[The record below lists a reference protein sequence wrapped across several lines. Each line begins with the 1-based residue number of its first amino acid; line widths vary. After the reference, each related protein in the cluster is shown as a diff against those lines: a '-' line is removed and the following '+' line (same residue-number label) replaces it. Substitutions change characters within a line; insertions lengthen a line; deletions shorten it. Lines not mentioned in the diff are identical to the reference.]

1 MLQRWICA
9 SFWCFLVD
17 CTAAFALAG
26 SPTFQ
31 ESDAATLGF
40 KHVSPI
46 SAERHLH
53 LYMGSGLGWADF
65 DRDGTLDLLF
75 CQGAPAEEMSRA
87 NQDPA
92 LRLWSYK
99 NDRFVDRSTPAGLA
113 GTSYGMGLTVA
124 DYDNDGFPDVFA
136 TGLFTAA
143 MYRNNGDGTF
153 SNQTEAAGIVAEG
166 FGAGACWTDI
176 DQDGN
181 LDLFYVRY
189 VAINGPY
196 PLCSKKVN
204 GRRVT
209 FACNPDRI
217 PGDADSVYRNLGD
230 GTFTDMTAASG
241 VAVAPKRQGLGIVAL
256 DLDDDGHSEIYVAN
270 DTSPNDL
277 WVRTGTFQLEE
288 RGLIAGVALSRS
300 GTVKA
305 GMGIAAG
312 DIDGD
317 LLPDLFV
324 TNYFR
329 ETNSLYR
336 NEGDLVFLD
345 CSEGFG
351 IAAPSI
357 ARLGFGVTLTDFD
370 NDGWSDYFVAN
381 GHVHDHLSEI
391 KSDDEPF
398 AQLPQVLR
406 NRGGKRF
413 QDISSQA
420 GPFFLSPCVARGTA
434 AADINGDGLVDVA
447 VLRLNE
453 RAALLRNSTAEAG
466 NWIALELQG
475 TLSNRDAIGATVI
488 VRTGKQ
494 AWRRDRMASA
504 SYLSCDSP
512 VLHVGLGD
520 AKVVDSVT
528 VRWPSGR
535 HEIFSSV
542 PARRHS
548 RLVEGTGAASLR

>member
-9 SFWCFLVD
+9 SLWFYLWGWN
-17 CTAAFALAG
+17 AAIALAG

-31 ESDAATLGF
+31 ESTPDNLAF
-40 KHVSPI
+40 VHVSPI

-53 LYMGSGLGWADF
+53 LYMGSGLGWTDF
-65 DRDGTLDLLF
+65 DRDGILDLLF
-75 CQGAPAEEMSRA
+75 CQGAPAEGMSKA
-87 NQDPA
+87 NGVPA
-92 LRLWSYK
+92 VQLWGGHG
-99 NDRFVDRSTPAGLA
+99 DRFVDCSSAAGLT

-124 DYDNDGFPDVFA
+124 DYDNDGFMDMFVTGVFA
-136 TGLFTAA
+136 TA

-153 SNQTEAAGIVAEG
+153 SDQTASAGIALGG

-176 DQDGN
+176 DHDGN

-189 VAINGPY
+189 IAIDGLY
-196 PLCSKKVN
+196 PLCSTKVN

-209 FACNPDRI
+209 VACNPDRI
-217 PGDADSVYRNLGD
+217 PGDTDSVYRNLGD
-230 GTFTDMTAASG
+230 GRFADLTTASG
-241 VAVAPKRQGLGIVAL
+241 VETAPKRQGLGIVAL
-256 DLDDDGHSEIYVAN
+256 DLDDDGYAEIFVAN
-270 DTSPNDL
+270 DTSANDL
-277 WVRTGTFQLEE
+277 WVRTDQFQLEE
-288 RGLIAGVALSRS
+288 RGMVAGVALSRS
-300 GTVKA
+300 GTAKA

-336 NEGDLVFLD
+336 NEGALAFLD
-345 CSEGFG
+345 CSEEFG
-351 IAAPSI
+351 VATPSRL
-357 ARLGFGVTLTDFD
+357 RLGFGVTLADFD
-370 NDGWSDYFVAN
+370 NDGWPDYLVAN

-391 KSDDEPF
+391 KSENEPF
-398 AQLPQVLR
+398 AQLPQVLK
-406 NRGGKRF
+406 NRAGRRF
-413 QDISSQA
+413 QDVSAQS
-420 GPFFLSPCVARGTA
+420 GSFFQTPCVARGTA
-434 AADINGDGLVDVA
+434 AADIDGDGRVDVA

-453 RAALLRNSTAEAG
+453 RAVLLRNSTAETG

-475 TLSNRDAIGATVI
+475 ATSNRDGIGATVI
-488 VRTGKQ
+488 VRRGKQ

-512 VLHVGLGD
+512 VLHFGLGD
-520 AKVVDSVT
+520 VTDIDSVT

-535 HEIFSSV
+535 KEVFSSV
-542 PARRHS
+542 PARCRS
-548 RLVEGTGAASLR
+548 RLVEGTGSVSVH